1 VDDAA
6 GIGAGHA
13 LFIDNVTNAAQ
24 SDSKSIA
31 AGFPRVTLTATGDQ
45 LTLSFQF
52 RFARIAAN
60 HAQNF
65 FRFGPYDSQ
74 ATPFTADNQ
83 YKPGLKG
90 YLASVNFGTTG
101 SVPALLDESG
111 LEGNVNSGSDVAVV
125 GSFGGTA
132 LGLSTAEAGY
142 SATLTFTKTA
152 TAVTARLR
160 LLTAAGT
167 VLLDQTVTDTTPLTT
182 FNQVI
187 FSTSQSEA
195 DYVLDNVT
203 VNFTPAGN

>member
-1 VDDAA
+1 M
-6 GIGAGHA
+6 
-13 LFIDNVTNAAQ
+13 
-24 SDSKSIA
+24 
-31 AGFPRVTLTATGDQ
+31 
-45 LTLSFQF
+45 
-52 RFARIAAN
+52 
-60 HAQNF
+60 
-65 FRFGPYDSQ
+65 
-74 ATPFTADNQ
+74 
-83 YKPGLKG
+83 
-90 YLASVNFGTTG
+90 NFGTTG

-132 LGLSTAEAGY
+132 LGLSTAAASY

-160 LLTAAGT
+160 LLTATGT